1 MPKATLRDRFS
12 KAWNIFSNP
21 SAYEK
26 DVNSGKIAPVSA
38 TTVRPDRAQLHPG
51 TERSIISSIYTR
63 LAVDVAAIAIKHVR
77 VDQNG
82 YFLDTINSP
91 LNDCLNVEANIDQSG
106 RELIFDT
113 VLTMFEEGHAAI
125 VPVDTDLDTTNS
137 SFDIYSMRVGK
148 VVQWRPRDVTV
159 SVYNDR
165 TGLYQDVV
173 MPKQS
178 VAIIQNPLYSVMNEP
193 NSTLKRLKYKLAI
206 LDAIDDNSS
215 SKKMNLIVQLPY
227 AVKSETRKQQA
238 ANRLNN
244 LTEQLGQSEYGI
256 AYIDATEK
264 IVQLNRSIENDLLP
278 QIEYLTKTLYS
289 QLGLTEEVFNGN
301 ADEKVM
307 LNYYSRTIEPIL
319 SSITDELRRKFLTKT
334 ARSQGQDI
342 KFFRDMFKLV
352 PLAQLG
358 DILEKFTRNEIVSSN
373 ESRGVLGLEPRDTE
387 RANELLNKN
396 INPEA
401 AMQGG
406 DPAMDASTDPVGSA
420 LNQLMASL
428 GGGGEIQSSIPTD
441 SSMEEGINAS
451 LNELEEEDD
460 EQANEDLDAI
470 ESILDDL
477 DERELTEVQ
486 ERISTMEVDN
496 EMSEL
501 EMLQQAVYDMRKSQ
515 PVKYEPPDEE
525 E

>member
-21 SAYEK
+21 SSYEK

-82 YFLDTINSP
+82 YFVDTINSP

-206 LDAIDDNSS
+206 LDSIDDNSS

-227 AVKSETRKQQA
+227 TVKSETRKQQA
-238 ANRLNN
+238 ANRLSN

-358 DILEKFTRNEIVSSN
+358 DILEKLTRNEIVSSN

-401 AMQGG
+401 AMSQESNQ
-406 DPAMDASTDPVGSA
+406 DTDAVGSA
-420 LNQLMASL
+420 LDQLMATL
-428 GGGGEIQSSIPTD
+428 GAEEGLQSSISTD

-451 LNELEEEDD
+451 LDELEEEDD
-460 EQANEDLDAI
+460 KQTNEDLDEI

-486 ERISTMEVDN
+486 ERINMMESDD

-501 EMLQQAVYDMRKSQ
+501 EMLQQAVYDMRKSR
-515 PVKYEPPDEE
+515 PAIDEPPEE
-525 E
+525 EE

>member
-21 SAYEK
+21 SSYEK

-82 YFLDTINSP
+82 YFVDTINSP

-206 LDAIDDNSS
+206 LDSIDDNSS

-227 AVKSETRKQQA
+227 TVKSETRKQQA
-238 ANRLNN
+238 VNRLSN

-264 IVQLNRSIENDLLP
+264 VVQLNRSIENDLLP

-401 AMQGG
+401 AMSQESNQ
-406 DPAMDASTDPVGSA
+406 DTDAVGSA
-420 LNQLMASL
+420 LDQLMATL
-428 GGGGEIQSSIPTD
+428 GAEEGLQSSISTD

-451 LNELEEEDD
+451 LDELEEEDD
-460 EQANEDLDAI
+460 KQTNEDLDEI

-486 ERISTMEVDN
+486 ERINTMESDD

-515 PVKYEPPDEE
+515 PAIDEPPEE
-525 E
+525 EE